1 MNRISINSVSSS
13 FNYTPPAEEAPNRFA
28 SGPANSSP
36 PATTSIDQA
45 SEGLQK
51 PGARLSMQAQ
61 RLRQLS
67 ESPANKYRQNTML
80 VKSFDA
86 QRLDINTQ
94 AGPSNSRHLNALNK
108 LQQRNFKP
116 AAGGLEIPVTPNSLL
131 GGGKRVSQLGSS
143 SRDIKV
149 CPRGAG
155 AALREQIGDKQ
166 ELINTFIEELQE
178 AIDEA
183 NPALIAHN
191 TEQLRQARADLA
203 ELQNRFAILA
213 TEHNRINQ

>member
-1 MNRISINSVSSS
+1 MNRISISSVNSSL
-13 FNYTPPAEEAPNRFA
+13 NYTAPAEEAPNRFA
-28 SGPANSSP
+28 SGPANSSL
-36 PATTSIDQA
+36 PATTPIDQA

-67 ESPANKYRQNTML
+67 ESPANKYRQNIML
-80 VKSFDA
+80 AKSFDA
-86 QRLDINTQ
+86 QRLEINTQ
-94 AGPSNSRHLNALNK
+94 AGPSNSPHLNALNK

-131 GGGKRVSQLGSS
+131 GGGKRVSQIGSS

-155 AALREQIGDKQ
+155 AALRDQIEDKQ
-166 ELINTFIEELQE
+166 QLINDFNNELQE
-178 AIDEA
+178 AIDEG
-183 NPALIAHN
+183 NPNLIAHN
-191 TEQLRQARADLA
+191 TEQLRQARADLV
-203 ELQNRFAILA
+203 ELQRRFAILA
-213 TEHNRINQ
+213 HEDRRINQ